1 MMIRSLQ
8 QRRMLFAIQ
17 LDDRYREVCEQS
29 IRAGLRFGTKLIVS
43 MGTSKI
49 YPVRTCTPEMK
60 RQIDDSIKAAPTV
73 GLT

>member
-17 LDDRYREVCEQS
+17 LGDRYREVYERS

-43 MGTSKI
+43 IGTSNI
-49 YPVRTCTPEMK
+49 
-60 RQIDDSIKAAPTV
+60 
-73 GLT
+73 

>member
-43 MGTSKI
+43 MGASKI
-49 YPVRTCTPEMK
+49 
-60 RQIDDSIKAAPTV
+60 
-73 GLT
+73 